1 MTAFETIRV
10 ALESIVH
17 NLLRSILTMLGIII
31 GVAAVISIV
40 AVITGAQRAVDDQIA
55 QLGGVRI
62 LSVQSGQSFFRGV
75 ASANRVSMTINDYE
89 ALLQD
94 SNYLSE
100 VVPEMSTYGQV
111 KYGNQNLSHRINGTT
126 PNYPE
131 VNGIALAH
139 GRMFTEGDVL
149 AHRRMAVLGQEIPV
163 NLDMEPNTMIGR
175 VILINRIP
183 FQVIGVLERVGAPW
197 QNPDDDI
204 FIPIST
210 AEQRVMGND
219 RLDRLSAKVVDG
231 VPLETA
237 MVDLERVLRREHK
250 IRPGAENDFMIMN
263 RQQFVEAQQQSIA
276 IFAYLLG
283 TVASV
288 SLVVGGIGV
297 MNIMLVSVTERIRE
311 IGVRKALGATR
322 FNIMTQ
328 FLTEAL
334 TIGAL
339 GGMLGIAL
347 GVGVASAMATLAGFN
362 TFVSVDA
369 VVLAVSVSVG
379 IGLIFG
385 VWPARRAA
393 QLDPV
398 EALRHD

>member
-1 MTAFETIRV
+1 MNAFETIRV

-55 QLGGVRI
+55 QLGGARV

-75 ASANRVSMTINDYE
+75 ASANRVSMTIDDYE

-111 KYGNQNLSHRINGTT
+111 KYGNQNLRHRINGTT

-131 VNGIALAH
+131 VNGIDLAY

-175 VILINRIP
+175 VILINRVP

-219 RLDRLSAKVVDG
+219 RLDRLSAKVADG

-250 IRPGAENDFMIMN
+250 IRPGGENDFMIMN
-263 RQQFVEAQQQSIA
+263 RQQFVEAQQQSMA